1 MLNNRKKILIS
12 KAGFTLVE
20 VLVACSIISVS
31 TLSLMHGAQKGITLS
46 SDALS
51 KSQASFLLEEGAEAV
66 KSIRDDSWTTISNIS
81 PNTPYYLFF
90 NTTSNKWEL
99 VNSNLLIDA
108 VFERSITISSVERN
122 SDDDIVSSGGTED
135 PRTKKVTVN
144 VSWNSSGRQ
153 MSKSLSFYLADIFN

>member
-1 MLNNRKKILIS
+1 MLNNRKKFSIS

-20 VLVACSIISVS
+20 VLIACSIISVS

-66 KSIRDDSWTTISNIS
+66 KSIRDDNWVTISNLS
-81 PNTPYYLFF
+81 LNTPYYLFF
-90 NTTSNKWEL
+90 NTATSKWEL
-99 VNSNLLIDA
+99 VNSNLLVDDI
-108 VFERSITISSVERN
+108 FERSITVSSVERN
-122 SDDDIVSSGGTED
+122 SDDDIVASGGTED
-135 PRTKKVTVN
+135 LGTKKVVVT